1 MRLTVSEV
9 VEAVQGQLFNSIA
22 GEIEIASVEFDT
34 RNIQQ
39 GSLFVP
45 LKGNRDGHDF
55 IQNAFDDGAILT
67 FSDRKIDSTIPFILV
82 EDTNKALQ
90 DLASFY
96 LKKVN
101 PKVVAITG
109 SNGKTTTKDMNAA
122 VANTVYETYKTQ
134 GNYNNGIGL
143 PYTILSMEETV
154 EVLILEM
161 GMDHKGEIELLSKIG
176 QPDIAA
182 ITLIGESHIEHLGSR
197 QGIAEAKMEIVT
209 GLKNNGVLIIPSN
222 EPLLTPLVEEIKQK
236 VLTFQLE
243 GSADISAEILEEHK
257 NQTTF
262 KTSLYPEIIFSIPVL
277 GKYNISNALI
287 AILVGRELD
296 IPVAKIQAGLA
307 HFDLTKNRTEW
318 LETNNGIAIL
328 SDVYNANP
336 TAMNLVLDSF
346 SKIDTKG
353 GKVLVL
359 GDMLELGEGSQG
371 MHESVAEHIDPSAIA
386 EVYLYGEQ
394 MTYLYEK
401 LAKTFSSEKLHHFNK
416 NEKEKLMAQLG
427 QNVVYSDTVFLKAS
441 NGMGLREVVDYL
453 LNNH

>member
-1 MRLTVSEV
+1 MKLTVSEV
-9 VEAVQGQLFNSIA
+9 VEAVQGKLFNVIGS
-22 GEIEIASVEFDT
+22 GTEITSVEFDT
-34 RNIQQ
+34 RKIQQ

-67 FSDRKIDSTIPFILV
+67 FSDRELTSDVPFILV

-96 LKKVN
+96 LKKVS

-122 VANTVYETYKTQ
+122 VASTMYETYKTQ

-143 PYTILSMEETV
+143 PYTILSMKETV

-197 QGIAEAKMEIVT
+197 LGIAEAKMEIVT
-209 GLKNNGVLIIPSN
+209 GLKSDGVLIIPGN
-222 EPLLTPLVEEIKQK
+222 EPLLTPLVEDVKQK

-243 GSADISAEILEEHK
+243 GSADISAEILEENK
-257 NQTTF
+257 NETTF
-262 KTSLYPEIIFSIPVL
+262 KTNLYPEIIFSIPVL
-277 GKYNISNALI
+277 GKYNVSNALI
-287 AILVGRELD
+287 AILVGQELE
-296 IPVAKIQAGLA
+296 IPVEKIQAGLA

-318 LETNNGIAIL
+318 LETSKGLAIL

-346 SKIDTKG
+346 SKVETKG
-353 GKVLVL
+353 NKLVVL
-359 GDMLELGEGSQG
+359 GDMLELGEGSQV
-371 MHESVAEHIDPSAIA
+371 MHESVASHIDPTAIT

-401 LAKTFSSEKLHHFNK
+401 LKETFPAEKLHHFNK

-427 QNVVYSDTVFLKAS
+427 QNIVYSDTVFLKAS